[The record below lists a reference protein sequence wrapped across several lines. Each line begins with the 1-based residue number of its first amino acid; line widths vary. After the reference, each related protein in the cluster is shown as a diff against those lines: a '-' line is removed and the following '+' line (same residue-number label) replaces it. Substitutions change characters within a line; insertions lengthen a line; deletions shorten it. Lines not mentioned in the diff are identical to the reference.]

1 MKRVTGSL
9 RPKQDL
15 DHQVWKLVKK
25 FDLQDKKILV
35 ALSGGLDSVATLAV
49 LAKILKPEN
58 IGACYFHHG
67 DDKNQEYRKEAQV
80 FCEKLCKKLNVE
92 FFVLKS
98 KSLAKSEA
106 QYREQRYDA
115 LTRLQKAEDFEVLAT
130 GHHADDLLETRLMR
144 IVRGTG
150 AQGLVAMSYFSG
162 GVFRPFLETPKTE
175 LRKYLRAEKLR
186 AFEDPSNALLDPF
199 RNWVREDWLKS
210 LEKRQKG
217 AVNSLARSLETL
229 AQELH
234 SLEHKPGTDLL
245 SQNEANKPQDVKGLS
260 RAFYLTLTPFEQR
273 RLLAQYLFSLGK
285 RDFSQSQLEEIQK
298 RLDKPQKVITFKVSG
313 CDWEINAEQIKVES

>member
-1 MKRVTGSL
+1 MKKLTGSARL
-9 RPKQDL
+9 KQDL
-15 DHQVWKLVKK
+15 DHQVWKLIKK

-35 ALSGGLDSVATLAV
+35 ALSGGADSVATLAV
-49 LAKILKPEN
+49 LAKVMKHEN
-58 IGACYFHHG
+58 LGACYFHHG
-67 DDKNQEYRKEAQV
+67 DDKNQEYRKEAQL
-80 FCEKLCKKLNVE
+80 FCEKLCRKLNVE

-98 KSLAKSEA
+98 RSLAKSEA
-106 QYREQRYDA
+106 QYREQRYEA
-115 LTRLQKAEDFEVLAT
+115 LARLQKEEGFEVLAT

-150 AQGLVAMSYFSG
+150 AQGLVAMSYYSG
-162 GVFRPFLETPKTE
+162 GVFRPFLETPKAE
-175 LRKYLRAEKLR
+175 LRKYLRSEKLR

-234 SLEHKPGTDLL
+234 SLENKPGTDLL
-245 SQNEANKPQDVKGLS
+245 SQNEAYKPQDVKGLS
-260 RAFYLTLTPFEQR
+260 RAFYLTLSPFEQR

-298 RLDKPQKVITFKVSG
+298 RLDKPQKVISFKVSG
-313 CDWEINAEQIKVES
+313 CDWEINAQQIKVES

>member
-1 MKRVTGSL
+1 MKRVTGGT

-15 DHQVWKLVKK
+15 DHQVWKLIKK
-25 FDLQDKKILV
+25 FDLQDKKFLV
-35 ALSGGLDSVATLAV
+35 ALSGGADSVATLAV
-49 LAKILKPEN
+49 LSKLIKAEKL
-58 IGACYFHHG
+58 GACYFHHG
-67 DDKNQEYRKEAQV
+67 DDKNQDYRKEAQA
-80 FCEKLCKKLNVE
+80 FCEKLCKKLGVQ
-92 FFVLKS
+92 FFALKS

-106 QYREQRYDA
+106 QYRDQRYEA
-115 LTRLQKAEDFEVLAT
+115 LKRLQKEHDFEVLAT
-130 GHHADDLLETRLMR
+130 GHHSDDLLETRLMR

-150 AQGLVAMSYFSG
+150 AQGLIAMSYYSQ
-162 GVFRPFLETPKTE
+162 GVFRPFLETPKVE
-175 LRKYLRAEKLR
+175 LRKYLRSERLR
-186 AFEDPSNALLDPF
+186 AFEDPSNAILDPF
-199 RNWVREDWLKS
+199 RNWVREDWLKA

-245 SQNEANKPQDVKGLS
+245 SQNEANKPQGVEGIS
-260 RAFYLTLTPFEQR
+260 RAFYLTLNQFEQR

-298 RLDKPQKVITFKVSG
+298 RLDKSQKVITFKVSG